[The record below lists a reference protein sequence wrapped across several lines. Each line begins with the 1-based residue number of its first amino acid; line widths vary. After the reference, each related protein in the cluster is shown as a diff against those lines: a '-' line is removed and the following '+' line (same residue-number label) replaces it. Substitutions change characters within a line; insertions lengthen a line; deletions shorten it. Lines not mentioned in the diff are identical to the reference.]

1 MMNGG
6 SENGKI
12 KVLVVDDSVLIART
26 ISRILESDAG
36 IEVVGRARDG
46 IQALEMIED
55 LKPHVVTLDV
65 EMPKMD
71 GITALKHIMVKHSTP
86 TVMISA
92 LAREGSRTSFECL
105 KYGAIDVIA
114 KPSRKETESLAQQEA
129 EIIAKV
135 RRAATIRTGRFKY
148 IRVTGPEPADPRATN
163 SPADEATRLI
173 GITAGT
179 GGYYTLL
186 RVIPMLTASFQDVI
200 VAALVATSRYVDA
213 FATYLQ
219 AHSAIPVRVVDPDE
233 ALEKGVC
240 YLTAAADRPRARS
253 DGAKGLR
260 IGLEGN
266 SDHTKTEEAIND
278 FLRSIAATARLRA
291 VGVIMT
297 GSGRHGAEGIAEIR
311 RSGGLGVIQD
321 INNCVDPSMPLAA
334 LEKGTVEK
342 ILPDYQMAEF
352 FMNLPD

>member
-1 MMNGG
+1 MNGG
-6 SENGKI
+6 SQNGKI

-26 ISRILESDAG
+26 ISRILESDG
-36 IEVVGRARDG
+36 SIEVIGRARDG
-46 IQALEMIED
+46 VQALEMIED
-55 LKPHVVTLDV
+55 LKPDVVTLDV

-71 GITALKHIMVKHSTP
+71 GITALKHIMVKYATP

-114 KPSRKETESLAQQEA
+114 KPSRRETESLAEQEA
-129 EIIAKV
+129 EIVAKV
-135 RRAATIRTGRFKY
+135 RRAATIRTGRFRY
-148 IRVTGPEPADPRATN
+148 IRVAGPEPVHSRAVTA
-163 SPADEATRLI
+163 PADGATRLI

-186 RVIPMLTASFQDVI
+186 RIIPMLTTGFQEVI
-200 VAALVATSRYVDA
+200 VAALVVSSRYVDP

-219 AHSAIPVRVVDPDE
+219 AHSAIPVRVVNPDE

-240 YLTAAADRPRARS
+240 YLSAASDCPVARS
-253 DGAKGLR
+253 DGSRGLKV
-260 IGLEGN
+260 GLEGN
-266 SDHTKTEEAIND
+266 SDHTGTEEAINY
-278 FLRSIAATARLRA
+278 FLKSIAGTVRSRA

-297 GSGRHGAEGIAEIR
+297 GSGRHGAEGIVEIR
-311 RSGGLGVIQD
+311 RAGGIGVIQD

-334 LEKGTVEK
+334 LEKGTVER
-342 ILPDYQMAEF
+342 ILADYQMAEF
-352 FMNLPD
+352 FMKLPD

>member
-1 MMNGG
+1 MNGG
-6 SENGKI
+6 SQNGKI

-26 ISRILESDAG
+26 ISRILESDG
-36 IEVVGRARDG
+36 TIEVIGRARDG

-55 LKPHVVTLDV
+55 LKPDVVTLDV

-114 KPSRKETESLAQQEA
+114 KPSRKETESLAEQEA
-129 EIIAKV
+129 EILAKV

-148 IRVTGPEPADPRATN
+148 VRVTGAEPADPSAATG
-163 SPADEATRLI
+163 PADEATRFI

-186 RVIPMLTASFQDVI
+186 RIVPMLTSDFQEVI
-200 VAALVATSRYVDA
+200 VAALVVSSRYVDP

-219 AHSAIPVRVVDPDE
+219 AHCAIPVKVVNPDE
-233 ALEKGVC
+233 ALEKGVV
-240 YLTAAADRPRARS
+240 YLAAAADRPVARS
-253 DGAKGLR
+253 DGLNGLR
-260 IGLEGN
+260 VGLEGN
-266 SDHTKTEEAIND
+266 SDHTGTEEAIND
-278 FLRSIAATARLRA
+278 FLKSIAATVRGRA

-297 GSGRHGAEGIAEIR
+297 GSGSHGAAGIVEIR